1 MEPEMEGSLKEEFSL
16 VVDMD
21 TVLGLLPVVNERKE
35 DILGNK
41 LRLVRAVGRFDMEEE
56 VEVAA
61 EVVVLL
67 LMQLVGSDLIKSLS
81 DETVESSEST
91 STILVVVNGVRT

>member
-41 LRLVRAVGRFDMEEE
+41 LRLVGAAGRFGVEEE
-56 VEVAA
+56 VEVSA
-61 EVVVLL
+61 ELVQVV
-67 LMQLVGSDLIKSLS
+67 VGSDLIKSLS

-91 STILVVVNGVRT
+91 STILVVVNRVRT